1 MLWDISG
8 AQDAVY
14 TLNLVVRAAH
24 AVITLCELKREINK
38 VSSNLNKQRILL
50 YYQENSI
57 GCMTLVI
64 QVRANPKK
72 LLP

>member
-14 TLNLVVRAAH
+14 ILNSAEPAVHV
-24 AVITLCELKREINK
+24 VITLCELKKEINK
-38 VSSNLNKQRILL
+38 LSAGLNKQRILL
-50 YYQENSI
+50 YYWENSF
-57 GCMTLVI
+57 GCMALVI
-64 QVRANPKK
+64 RVRAKPKK

>member
-14 TLNLVVRAAH
+14 TLNLVVRAVH
-24 AVITLCELKREINK
+24 VVITPCELKREINK
-38 VSSNLNKQRILL
+38 PSSNLNKQRILL
-50 YYQENSI
+50 YYQENPF
-57 GCMTLVI
+57 GCMTLEI
-64 QVRANPKK
+64 RVRANPKK

>member
-14 TLNLVVRAAH
+14 ILNLVVRAVH
-24 AVITLCELKREINK
+24 VVITLCELKKEINK
-38 VSSNLNKQRILL
+38 ASPNLNKQRILL
-50 YYQENSI
+50 YYKENSI

-64 QVRANPKK
+64 RVRANPKK

>member
-14 TLNLVVRAAH
+14 TLNLVVPDAH
-24 AVITLCELKREINK
+24 VVITLCELKREINK
-38 VSSNLNKQRILL
+38 VSPNLNKQRILL

-64 QVRANPKK
+64 RVRANPKK

>member
-14 TLNLVVRAAH
+14 ILNLVVRAVH
-24 AVITLCELKREINK
+24 VVITLCELKKEINK
-38 VSSNLNKQRILL
+38 PSSNLNKQRILL